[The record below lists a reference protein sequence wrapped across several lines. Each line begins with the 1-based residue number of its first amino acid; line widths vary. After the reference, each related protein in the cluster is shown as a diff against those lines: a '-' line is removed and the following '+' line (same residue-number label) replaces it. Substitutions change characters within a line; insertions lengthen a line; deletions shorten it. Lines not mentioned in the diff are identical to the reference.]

1 MGLLSFHKK
10 FAHKEIKKNL
20 FIKIKLQPKNV
31 ACMNLFRSEF
41 FLSNPI
47 PYPLDSRRKTSQQ
60 DSKIS
65 GDGGQFKVGNEVF
78 RLSG

>member
-1 MGLLSFHKK
+1 
-10 FAHKEIKKNL
+10 
-20 FIKIKLQPKNV
+20 
-31 ACMNLFRSEF
+31 MNLFRSEF

-78 RLSG
+78 RLSSWYLIETEDTRRGLARAYHIKI